1 MKRPNARA
9 AGRSVASVRP
19 GQMGP
24 ARPGAAAGSVQ
35 PLRGRPAPLPR
46 RTLLLDL
53 PSAWRLA
60 VGFVLAALIAAAAA
74 GVAGL
79 QRAASLSRESAF
91 YSQLLQTNTS
101 LTTGNGFLQLMNTK
115 MHDTLNDAAAPVPSR
130 ETLATDQLAVTG
142 LAARYDAILAGYQ
155 RDDLLSTHPDEVAI
169 VREANHSSQLTQQQ
183 SFASSAARTWQ
194 VYAAAQTQ
202 VLQDIA
208 EGHFAEAQK
217 LERAQAEPTN
227 ADAQSAL
234 RALIRFDARIASTIH
249 DASAI
254 EQQSQL
260 ITSLLAAVA
269 AFIGV
274 VVVGVVISNT
284 LVYRLRQLRRV
295 TQSVEEGRMDT
306 RVAVVGRDEIAG
318 VSQSVN
324 GMLDTI
330 VGLLEV
336 TQRQRDAL
344 TSAAERLFADV
355 RIAGA
360 GDLSIN
366 AAVSGDPIGML
377 GNAFNLTV
385 GRFWRFVMRTQNT
398 VGQLELVA
406 RREYEHAEDF
416 QGQLQRFAQRGALAQ
431 YPAHAAQAETPRR
444 ESDQL
449 PVVARARELVREI
462 GRDSAQQQVRAVLD
476 LAEKAATSAGRSAEL
491 ALYALRFTPGPQVNE
506 VLQAQAQELRT
517 LSTLLTHLVG
527 YAQALPSL
535 PARQLAELDGALAQI
550 GSGIGSPPFQ
560 SRGEQ
565 SGGMSPSGAAV
576 SEDVLRIAYAF
587 AQEVG
592 GSARQIALIT
602 QEMRASFVPFRLP
615 SIMEEEDAAER
626 FEPAYLPPN
635 SPASPSN
642 PNNPSSPSRW
652 GWRA

>member
-1 MKRPNARA
+1 
-9 AGRSVASVRP
+9 
-19 GQMGP
+19 
-24 ARPGAAAGSVQ
+24 
-35 PLRGRPAPLPR
+35 
-46 RTLLLDL
+46 
-53 PSAWRLA
+53 
-60 VGFVLAALIAAAAA
+60 
-74 GVAGL
+74 
-79 QRAASLSRESAF
+79 
-91 YSQLLQTNTS
+91 
-101 LTTGNGFLQLMNTK
+101 
-115 MHDTLNDAAAPVPSR
+115 
-130 ETLATDQLAVTG
+130 
-142 LAARYDAILAGYQ
+142 
-155 RDDLLSTHPDEVAI
+155 
-169 VREANHSSQLTQQQ
+169 
-183 SFASSAARTWQ
+183 
-194 VYAAAQTQ
+194 
-202 VLQDIA
+202 
-208 EGHFAEAQK
+208 
-217 LERAQAEPTN
+217 
-227 ADAQSAL
+227 
-234 RALIRFDARIASTIH
+234 
-249 DASAI
+249 
-254 EQQSQL
+254 
-260 ITSLLAAVA
+260 
-269 AFIGV
+269 
-274 VVVGVVISNT
+274 
-284 LVYRLRQLRRV
+284 
-295 TQSVEEGRMDT
+295 
-306 RVAVVGRDEIAG
+306 
-318 VSQSVN
+318 
-324 GMLDTI
+324 MLDTI

-377 GNAFNLTV
+377 GNAFTLTV
-385 GRFWRFVMRTQNT
+385 GRFRRFVMRTQNT

-431 YPAHAAQAETPRR
+431 YPAHVAQAETPRR

-506 VLQAQAQELRT
+506 VLQAQVQELRT

-550 GSGIGSPPFQ
+550 GSGVGSPPFQ

-635 SPASPSN
+635 SPTSPS
-642 PNNPSSPSRW
+642 NPSSPSRW

>member
-9 AGRSVASVRP
+9 AGRSVASVWP
-19 GQMGP
+19 GEMGP
-24 ARPGAAAGSVQ
+24 ARPVAAAGSAQ
-35 PLRGRPAPLPR
+35 PLRRRPAPLPR

-53 PSAWRLA
+53 PIAWRLA

-115 MHDTLNDAAAPVPSR
+115 MHDTLNDAALPVPSR
-130 ETLATDQLAVTG
+130 DTLATDQLAVTG

-155 RDDLLSTHPDEVAI
+155 RDDLLSTHPGEVAI
-169 VREANHSSQLTQQQ
+169 VREANHASQLTQQQ
-183 SFASSAARTWQ
+183 SFGSSAARTWH
-194 VYAAAQTQ
+194 VYEAAQAQ

-208 EGHFAEAQK
+208 EGHLAEAQK

-234 RALIRFDARIASTIH
+234 RALIRVDARIASTIH

-260 ITSLLAAVA
+260 ATSLLAAVA

-385 GRFWRFVMRTQNT
+385 GRFRRFVMRTQNT

-416 QGQLQRFAQRGALAQ
+416 QGQLQRFAQRGALAAQ
-431 YPAHAAQAETPRR
+431 YPAHVAQAETPRR

-449 PVVARARELVREI
+449 PAVARARELVREI
-462 GRDSAQQQVRAVLD
+462 GRDGAQQQVRTVLD
-476 LAEKAATSAGRSAEL
+476 LAEKAATSAGRRSEEHTSEL
-491 ALYALRFTPGPQVNE
+491 QSLTNLVCRLLLEKKKTAALLGP
-506 VLQAQAQELRT
+506 
-517 LSTLLTHLVG
+517 
-527 YAQALPSL
+527 
-535 PARQLAELDGALAQI
+535 
-550 GSGIGSPPFQ
+550 
-560 SRGEQ
+560 
-565 SGGMSPSGAAV
+565 AA
-576 SEDVLRIAYAF
+576 
-587 AQEVG
+587 G
-592 GSARQIALIT
+592 
-602 QEMRASFVPFRLP
+602 
-615 SIMEEEDAAER
+615 DATC
-626 FEPAYLPPN
+626 
-635 SPASPSN
+635 
-642 PNNPSSPSRW
+642 
-652 GWRA
+652 

>member
-19 GQMGP
+19 GEMGP

-53 PSAWRLA
+53 PIAWRLA

-183 SFASSAARTWQ
+183 SFASSAARTWH

-208 EGHFAEAQK
+208 EGHLAEAQK

-249 DASAI
+249 DASAV

-284 LVYRLRQLRRV
+284 PVYRLRQLRRV

-366 AAVSGDPIGML
+366 AAVSGDPIDML

-385 GRFWRFVMRTQNT
+385 GRFRRFVMRTQNT

-431 YPAHAAQAETPRR
+431 YPAHAPQAETPRR

-462 GRDSAQQQVRAVLD
+462 GRDNAQQQVRAVLD

-506 VLQAQAQELRT
+506 VLQAQVQELRT

-550 GSGIGSPPFQ
+550 GSGVGSAPFQ

-626 FEPAYLPPN
+626 FEPAYLPPT